1 MKTVIINI
9 SEEALKDIMDIQSKD
24 GMGYNLADRQ
34 ACMMQAISELNL
46 SLELDDTAS
55 IRFKYI
61 LDHLFDYEKLLREIN
76 NIEIIKL

>member
-9 SEEALKDIMDIQSKD
+9 SEEALKDIMDIQSRD

-46 SLELDDTAS
+46 SLDLNDTAT
-55 IRFKYI
+55 IR
-61 LDHLFDYEKLLREIN
+61 LNNVLEHLFDYEKLLREIN
-76 NIEIIKL
+76 DIEIMKL